1 MSHPR
6 CGVALEGLCLHLP
19 PSIDESF
26 TREQMIFDTIQT
38 AACASRDDTGMFT
51 ERAAKTP

>member
-1 MSHPR
+1 
-6 CGVALEGLCLHLP
+6 
-19 PSIDESF
+19 
-26 TREQMIFDTIQT
+26 MIFDTIQT